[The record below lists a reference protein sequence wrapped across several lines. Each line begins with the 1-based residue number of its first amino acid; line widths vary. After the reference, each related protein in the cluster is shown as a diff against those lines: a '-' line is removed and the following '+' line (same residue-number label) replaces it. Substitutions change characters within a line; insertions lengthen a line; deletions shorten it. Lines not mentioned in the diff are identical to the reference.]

1 MNLRTKSIDTIGLP
15 DPGTQLGYSR
25 AIGFALLCVLPLA
38 LAWDSMR
45 AVAELLTGDSTF
57 SQAPVIPV
65 VSAFLIYMDRRTIFS
80 KVSFSWILG
89 SALIVPGMM
98 AVAGAR
104 FDVWGLSAANQFSLL
119 MFGIMLAWAGAFIL
133 CFGTDAMRAA
143 SFPLGFLILAVPIP
157 EPVLSKIISL
167 LQEGSADVAE
177 WFFKLGGI
185 PYLRQGFDF
194 ALPGFTI
201 RVADECSGIRSS
213 LALLVTIVLASHL
226 FLRTT
231 WRRLVLCAVVV
242 PLAIFKNGLRIMTLS
257 TLAIYVNPEFLYG
270 NLHRRGGVVFFAI
283 ALVPLVVLLAFLQRS
298 EKMHPATG
306 KGTSSPGS

>member
-1 MNLRTKSIDTIGLP
+1 MNMRSKSIDTIGLP
-15 DPGTQLGYSR
+15 DPGAQLGYSR
-25 AIGFALLCVLPLA
+25 AIGFALLCLLPFA

-57 SQAPVIPV
+57 SQAPLIPL
-65 VSAFLIYMDRRTIFS
+65 VSGFLIFLDRRAIFS
-80 KVSFSWILG
+80 KVSFGWIPG
-89 SALIVPGMM
+89 SALIVPGMI
-98 AVAGAR
+98 AVAAGR
-104 FDVWGLSAANQFSLL
+104 FDVGGLSAANQFSLL
-119 MFGIMLAWAGAFIL
+119 VFGIMLVWAGAFIL
-133 CFGTDAMRAA
+133 CFGTAAMKAA
-143 SFPLGFLILAVPIP
+143 TFPLGFLILAVPIP
-157 EPVLSKIISL
+157 EPLLSKIIFL

-185 PYLRQGFDF
+185 PYLRQGFVF

-201 RVADECSGIRSS
+201 QVADECSGIRSS
-213 LALLVTIVLASHL
+213 LALLVTTILASHL

-283 ALVPLVVLLAFLQRS
+283 ALVPLVVLLAFLQRGQKIPS
-298 EKMHPATG
+298 ATV
-306 KGTSSPGS
+306 KSA

>member
-1 MNLRTKSIDTIGLP
+1 MNMRSKSIDTIGLP
-15 DPGTQLGYSR
+15 DPRTQLGYSR
-25 AIGFALLCVLPLA
+25 AIGFGLLCVLPLA

-57 SQAPVIPV
+57 SQAPLIPV
-65 VSAFLIYMDRRTIFS
+65 VSGFLIYLDRRAIFS
-80 KVSFSWILG
+80 KISIGWIPG
-89 SALIVPGMM
+89 SALIVPGMI
-98 AVAGAR
+98 AVAAAR
-104 FDVWGLSAANQFSLL
+104 FDAGGLGAANQFSLL
-119 MFGIMLAWAGAFIL
+119 VFGIMLVWAGAFIF
-133 CFGTDAMRAA
+133 CFGSAAMKAA
-143 SFPLGFLILAVPIP
+143 AFPLGFLILAVPIP
-157 EPVLSKIISL
+157 EPMLSKIIFL

-185 PYLRQGFDF
+185 PYLRHGFVF

-201 RVADECSGIRSS
+201 QVADECSGIRSS
-213 LALLVTIVLASHL
+213 LALIVTTILASRL

-242 PLAIFKNGLRIMTLS
+242 PLSIFKNGLRIMTLS

-283 ALVPLVVLLAFLQRS
+283 ALVPLVFVLVFLQRG
-298 EKMHPATG
+298 EKIPPPTVKSA
-306 KGTSSPGS
+306 